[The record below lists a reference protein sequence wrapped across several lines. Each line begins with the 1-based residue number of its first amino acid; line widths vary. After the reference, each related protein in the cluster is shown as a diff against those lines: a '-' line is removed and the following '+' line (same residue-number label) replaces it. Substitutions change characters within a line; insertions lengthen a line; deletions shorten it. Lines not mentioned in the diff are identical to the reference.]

1 MGINIVLCAVNVLI
15 IMTIF
20 GHKLIWWPWSY
31 KWSMCEQSCG
41 HPNNNNSNNNYSY
54 HNNMRK
60 FNLRPIVNTE
70 DLISPPFTSWVLEI
84 WISIHNVIKD
94 DNYAG
99 EIVNKGA
106 LNIAFSR
113 LNLHTQLIFV
123 LATILT
129 FQIINRTL
137 KSLKLFSVLNE
148 FDRQCLKHQKQ
159 IILTRPGNGETNPS
173 FHEYSWQ
180 VLPWCFSVSVIFPIF
195 GAVQFHPG
203 P

>member
-1 MGINIVLCAVNVLI
+1 MPV
-15 IMTIF
+15 F
-20 GHKLIWWPWSY
+20 GHKLIRWPWSY
-31 KWSMCEQSCG
+31 KWPCASWAVVTQITTTATAITVITTQHEKVGWHERWIWDPLSTLRT
-41 HPNNNNSNNNYSY
+41 SY
-54 HNNMRK
+54 
-60 FNLRPIVNTE
+60 L
-70 DLISPPFTSWVLEI
+70 PFTSWVLEI

-137 KSLKLFSVLNE
+137 KSLKLLKTLLCFKWVWQTVSKTSKADF
-148 FDRQCLKHQKQ
+148 FDTGGKR
-159 IILTRPGNGETNPS
+159 GNQS
-173 FHEYSWQ
+173 
-180 VLPWCFSVSVIFPIF
+180 
-195 GAVQFHPG
+195 
-203 P
+203 